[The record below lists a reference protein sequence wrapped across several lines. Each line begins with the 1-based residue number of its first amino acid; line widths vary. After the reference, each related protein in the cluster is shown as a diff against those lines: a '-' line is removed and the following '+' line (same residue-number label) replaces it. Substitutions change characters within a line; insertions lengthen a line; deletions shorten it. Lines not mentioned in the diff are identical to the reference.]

1 MVKRARAK
9 GRGGKAKPR
18 TRPYPYEFRLKMV
31 RLYLEEG
38 YSTSVLR
45 EHFGVS
51 HHSVTRWAK
60 AYREKGPDGL
70 LAKQRPGSKPKISP
84 VVKKR
89 IVKVKKSHPE
99 YGARRIADVL
109 KRIFLMSAS
118 ASSVHRT
125 LSDAGMTEKAN
136 PKPAKKPSKPRFFER
151 SRPNQL

>member
-1 MVKRARAK
+1 MVKRTRAK

-60 AYREKGPDGL
+60 AYREQGPDGL
-70 LAKQRPGSKPKISP
+70 LAKPRPGAKCTNWFHRLKDRDLRP
-84 VVKKR
+84 V
-89 IVKVKKSHPE
+89 PC
-99 YGARRIADVL
+99 A
-109 KRIFLMSAS
+109 F
-118 ASSVHRT
+118 
-125 LSDAGMTEKAN
+125 
-136 PKPAKKPSKPRFFER
+136 
-151 SRPNQL
+151 SRV